1 MHRRRTLAS
10 LVSMAITLPATLA
23 TRSRTTAEEL
33 SKSFWMDPELIGG
46 EETSTTST
54 DTKDDHRRLLMESLQ
69 QCLEWCARAQVR
81 REFYSGGKQQE
92 LRAALIETESLCRF
106 AIQQIRSTHSAAPAF
121 WQCCSDACQRC
132 AVLCASLEAT
142 EPAEHTSRLCGRM
155 VTCAV

>member
-23 TRSRTTAEEL
+23 TRSRTAAEEL
-33 SKSFWMDPELIGG
+33 SSRFRMNLERIADER
-46 EETSTTST
+46 TSTTTT
-54 DTKDDHRRLLMESLQ
+54 DTKADHRRHLMESLQ
-69 QCLEWCARAQVR
+69 HCLEWCARAQVR
-81 REFYSGGKQQE
+81 REFYSGGQQQE

-106 AIQQIRSTHSAAPAF
+106 AIQQIRSTDSAAPAF

-132 AVLCASLEAT
+132 AVLCASSETT
-142 EPAEHTSRLCGRM
+142 EPVEHTSRLCGRM